1 MVINDPDSY
10 FGRLRSI
17 LNYQS
22 LSSSCS
28 SSGIFDLNFDCIL
41 AHRLLQ
47 AASRFTTYSSHLS
60 FVIAFAVVAVWSP
73 YLGQCWLQM
82 PTQPAKLTA
91 MSHSEILNHTSTGW
105 RGSWRGPACWN
116 LESDRA
122 KRWGGWRFHKF
133 CRATYCSDFAII
145 DGAALKVKA
154 ALCYCQIL
162 SSVLK
167 RSKVEPRPIVEAY
180 SNLARQAATRQP
192 QLCCKR

>member
-10 FGRLRSI
+10 FCRLRSI

-47 AASRFTTYSSHLS
+47 AKSRSTTYSSHLS
-60 FVIAFAVVAVWSP
+60 FVIAFAVVAVLSP
-73 YLGQCWLQM
+73 YLGLCWLQM
-82 PTQPAKLTA
+82 LTQLAKLTA

-116 LESDRA
+116 LESD
-122 KRWGGWRFHKF
+122 
-133 CRATYCSDFAII
+133 RATYCSDFAII

-167 RSKVEPRPIVEAY
+167 RSKVEPRPIIGAY
-180 SNLARQAATRQP
+180 SNLARQAATRQLR
-192 QLCCKR
+192 LCYKR